1 MPAVHNPNP
10 NRASRPRPTLARADP
25 PAPPMAVAVPLPARG
40 AVALSAQP
48 VAARPVQAPTPLA
61 AAPAQTDVCPHLRA
75 RLPTYRA
82 LLRCTRACA
91 HYLARS
97 GVNRAARLPC
107 CRQNAA
113 TPVVAAL
120 WRLRRAICSQLRD
133 QFARFSRAAA
143 MRARARPLPSK
154 KRRKCCSLSE
164 AAVRAAVYAEL
175 SYPCTCAIERLMV

>member
-107 CRQNAA
+107 CRQSAG
-113 TPVVAAL
+113 VQQ
-120 WRLRRAICSQLRD
+120 RRSLPHFGDCGEPYAPSCAINSP
-133 QFARFSRAAA
+133 ASRALQ
-143 MRARARPLPSK
+143 RCARALAHSLARSGANVAGPRLP
-154 KRRKCCSLSE
+154 CVL
-164 AAVRAAVYAEL
+164 
-175 SYPCTCAIERLMV
+175 PCVLLCMPN